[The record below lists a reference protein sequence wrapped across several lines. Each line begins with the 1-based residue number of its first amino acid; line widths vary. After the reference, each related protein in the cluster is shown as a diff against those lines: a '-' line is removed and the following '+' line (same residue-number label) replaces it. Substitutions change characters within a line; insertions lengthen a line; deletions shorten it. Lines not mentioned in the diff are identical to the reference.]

1 MKKKTIL
8 TLLAAAVLA
17 TGGIATVGAMS
28 TDRYKDVQTDDSF
41 YSAVEDMTD
50 FGIMDGQE
58 DDTKV
63 FGIEQSAL
71 ISLPICTKPSTP
83 RTYPEHPHLPILPIG
98 KTRKKMRSSGRNRT
112 ISSMVWPM
120 ISSMKTPLTPKKI
133 SPEKKPPSCCTT

>member
-58 DDTKV
+58 DNTKV
-63 FGIEQSAL
+63 FGIEQSVNRVDFITYLYKAVN
-71 ISLPICTKPSTP
+71 TP
-83 RTYPEHPHLPILPIG
+83 DVSGTSAFTDLTDRKDAEKDAILWAEQNHIFDG
-98 KTRKKMRSSGRNRT
+98 LADDFFTEDAFEDKKDITR
-112 ISSMVWPM
+112 
-120 ISSMKTPLTPKKI
+120 
-133 SPEKKPPSCCTT
+133 EEA